1 MSEPM
6 PCSGVV
12 DPYDVVVPYSKWYV
26 AEWPLGFA
34 VPFRVALVCAT
45 LVAFPVVAVG
55 GGHVGA
61 VTRRPQTSNCLFTR
75 PPWIVSPN
83 QFAMKSHVWLL
94 NATDGLKPARLVLLD
109 DPMSE
114 IGKSRVPVSA
124 PDPVT

>member
-34 VPFRVALVCAT
+34 VPFRVALVCVT

-55 GGHVGA
+55 GGHGGA
-61 VTRRPQTSNCLFTR
+61 VTSRPQTSNWSSTR
-75 PPWIVSPN
+75 ESWVVSPN
-83 QFAMKSHVWLL
+83 QLAMKAHVWLL
-94 NATDGLKPARLVLLD
+94 NATDGLRPPSCGLLD
-109 DPMSE
+109 DP
-114 IGKSRVPVSA
+114 
-124 PDPVT
+124 